1 MAWARAW
8 AGARAW
14 AWARAGARA
23 WAGAGARGR
32 CKRPVDPVWVC
43 MAYDKAYEEGETVW
57 SDIEIGKCVLIEC
70 PQRWYCGVVLSR
82 TSLTVRLSPALIG
95 HTLGDLGQFLAGK
108 LAEAELTP
116 APRPIE
122 VSLAAVETAQEYPLE
137 YFEQINKRT
146 HKEIAAR

>member
-8 AGARAW
+8 AGARA
-14 AWARAGARA
+14 RA
-23 WAGAGARGR
+23 WAGAGAIVSRR
-32 CKRPVDPVWVC
+32 RPLEPVWVC

-57 SDIEIGKCVLIEC
+57 SDIEIGKCVLLEC
-70 PQRWYCGVVLSR
+70 PQRWYVGVVLSR
-82 TSLTVRLSPALIG
+82 TSLTVRLSPALVG
-95 HTLGDLGQFLAGK
+95 HTLGDMGQFLSGK

-137 YFEQINKRT
+137 YFQRINKRT
-146 HKEIAAR
+146 HKEIEAR